1 MDNTTLYV
9 IGAIVI
15 IAAIYFSKKKS
26 SSAPA
31 DVSESL
37 PAGKA
42 EQENSSGTVEK

>member
-15 IAAIYFSKKKS
+15 VAAIYFSKKKD
-26 SSAPA
+26 SAPA

-37 PAGKA
+37 PGGGKV
-42 EQENSSGTVEK
+42 EKENSAGTAEK

>member
-1 MDNTTLYV
+1 MDNTTLLV

-15 IAAIYFSKKKS
+15 IGAIYFSKKKDS
-26 SSAPA
+26 TPA